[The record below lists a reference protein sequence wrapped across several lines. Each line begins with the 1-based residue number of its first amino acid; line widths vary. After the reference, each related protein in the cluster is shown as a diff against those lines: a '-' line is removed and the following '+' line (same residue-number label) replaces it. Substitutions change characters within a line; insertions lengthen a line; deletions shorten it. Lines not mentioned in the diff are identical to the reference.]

1 MVNPT
6 RVLPLILSLSFF
18 LIASASKVT
27 YNVQNFGAKPDG
39 KTDSTE
45 AFLGAW
51 AAACASTKSAMINVP
66 VGRYLV
72 GGASFWGQKCK
83 NKSITMRIYG
93 TLVAPSNYNTL
104 ANTGNW
110 LKFERVNGLT
120 IAGGTLDGQGASLW
134 ACKTSGKNCPGGAS
148 TLAFYNSNNVV
159 VSGLTSL
166 NSQLFHIII
175 DGCQNTKIEKTRISA
190 SATSPNTDGI
200 HIQGS
205 SGVSILGSS
214 IGTGDDCISI
224 GPGTSNVWVE
234 NVSCGPGH
242 GISIGSLG
250 WALQEAGVQNVTVK
264 TTTLR
269 GTQNGLRIKTWA
281 RPSNGFVNGVLFQ
294 NSIMVNVRFPI
305 IIDQSYCPNSNSCP
319 GQASGVKIS
328 GVTYQDIHGT
338 SAFPVA
344 VKIDCSRQFP
354 CSRIRLQDVNL
365 TYNNKPATASCFN
378 AAGTASGYVQPS
390 GCL

>member
-148 TLAFYNSNNVV
+148 VSHSTFSRIFIFSFYIINFLSFYLFLSFSAHKHFVFFTYDILQVFVFYLQLSLYLYKNNV
-159 VSGLTSL
+159 LIF
-166 NSQLFHIII
+166 N
-175 DGCQNTKIEKTRISA
+175 
-190 SATSPNTDGI
+190 
-200 HIQGS
+200 
-205 SGVSILGSS
+205 
-214 IGTGDDCISI
+214 
-224 GPGTSNVWVE
+224 
-234 NVSCGPGH
+234 
-242 GISIGSLG
+242 
-250 WALQEAGVQNVTVK
+250 
-264 TTTLR
+264 
-269 GTQNGLRIKTWA
+269 
-281 RPSNGFVNGVLFQ
+281 VLFQ
-294 NSIMVNVRFPI
+294 IML
-305 IIDQSYCPNSNSCP
+305 
-319 GQASGVKIS
+319 VK
-328 GVTYQDIHGT
+328 
-338 SAFPVA
+338 
-344 VKIDCSRQFP
+344 
-354 CSRIRLQDVNL
+354 
-365 TYNNKPATASCFN
+365 
-378 AAGTASGYVQPS
+378 
-390 GCL
+390 